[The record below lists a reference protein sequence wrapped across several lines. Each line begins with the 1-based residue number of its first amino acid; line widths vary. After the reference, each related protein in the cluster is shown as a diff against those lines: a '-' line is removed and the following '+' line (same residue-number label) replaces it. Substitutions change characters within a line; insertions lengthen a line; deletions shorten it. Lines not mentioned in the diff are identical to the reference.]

1 MSLGHFMS
9 HNFVQEECFDFVD
22 ILSQSPWVDKI
33 ARSTEAWGD
42 IYELKYMSITYM
54 PWSIQQSL
62 KIIYLRTLDERL
74 RWITH
79 SEDLSLNNH
88 SDEEKY
94 NSILF
99 IKS

>member
-22 ILSQSPWVDKI
+22 ILSQSPWVDKV

-54 PWSIQQSL
+54 PWSIQQSF
-62 KIIYLRTLDERL
+62 IIYLRILDERL
-74 RWITH
+74 HLITH
-79 SEDLSLNNH
+79 SEDLSSNNH
-88 SDEEKY
+88 LDEEVLTQLY
-94 NSILF
+94 L
-99 IKS
+99 

>member
-9 HNFVQEECFDFVD
+9 HNFIQEECFDFVD

-62 KIIYLRTLDERL
+62 K
-74 RWITH
+74 
-79 SEDLSLNNH
+79 
-88 SDEEKY
+88 
-94 NSILF
+94 LF
-99 IKS
+99 ICGHWMKDFTESHTLKIWV

>member
-22 ILSQSPWVDKI
+22 ILSQSPWVDKD

-54 PWSIQQSL
+54 PWSIQQSF
-62 KIIYLRTLDERL
+62 IIYLRTLDERL
-74 RWITH
+74 HLII
-79 SEDLSLNNH
+79 H
-88 SDEEKY
+88 SDD
-94 NSILF
+94 
-99 IKS
+99 